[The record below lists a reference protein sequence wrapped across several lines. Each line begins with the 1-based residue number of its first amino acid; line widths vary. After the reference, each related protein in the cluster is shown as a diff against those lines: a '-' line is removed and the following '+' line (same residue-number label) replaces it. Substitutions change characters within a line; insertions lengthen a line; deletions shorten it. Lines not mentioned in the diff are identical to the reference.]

1 MRDIARKRG
10 FGVSESRPFR
20 PLSVGG
26 GWLIDDQLFRFLVDF
41 EIQKAQRLR
50 YCVSLVC
57 LAAEVASTEPH
68 DPSTASLAEIVT
80 RYIRGTDAVVP
91 WAPGSLALLLI
102 DAESIDLPP
111 ILRRLMARLGTIAW
125 SAGGSCYPKTA
136 SRPDDLLRQAVDLM
150 VRAKE
155 EGGNRIYVGS

>member
-10 FGVSESRPFR
+10 FGVSELRPFR

-26 GWLIDDQLFRFLVDF
+26 GWLVDDQLFRFLVDF

-57 LAAEVASTEPH
+57 LAAQVTPVEPH
-68 DPSTASLAEIVT
+68 DTSATSVAEIVT
-80 RYIRGTDAVVP
+80 RYIRGTDVVVP
-91 WAPGSLALLLI
+91 WAPSSLALLLI
-102 DAESIDLPP
+102 DAESIQLPP
-111 ILRRLMARLGTIAW
+111 ILRRLTARLRTIAW

-136 SRPDDLLRQAVDLM
+136 SRPEDMLRQAVDLM
-150 VRAKE
+150 ARAKE